1 MLVHSLVSHYLKR
14 TLRSP
19 FGTWILGG
27 NVLMALCFW
36 APVLLYAFYMGFS
49 VVRFLEIDPSVDL
62 LARVNPVLAPAL
74 IIGGLVDGMLL
85 RRRAH
90 VPLFPYLAT
99 PTARQKL
106 ALFYQIV
113 MLCGK
118 FNLFALTFITG
129 FWVKNLYL
137 RDVAFAWNWL
147 LVLCLAYACMHF
159 AANILRFWRGR
170 GYLPLLG
177 IWLCVA
183 ALAALEWGYETRML
197 SVASATLFH
206 AAETG
211 AAWPSM
217 LLAIL
222 GGGLFYG
229 AVRSVRQSLYMDY
242 SAASGFMGKKRVFR
256 TKRNARNLT
265 AELRSCE
272 WKLIL
277 RNRQPRVIAMASMG
291 MMFFVIFM
299 ITALGNEMDFINI
312 PFIELNLLYLILYS
326 LMYFASALDFRHSF
340 YDGMN
345 VWPISENTLLRIL
358 LSISHRGILTIV
370 IIFIFSIISINMLF
384 YKIIYFEWIFVH
396 GILLF
401 SMGIIN
407 YTALFLNILFPV
419 PRPPNANVMEP
430 NISLIFV
437 VNTQAILMNCFFILI
452 LALPGILALLQS
464 VSRVWLGL
472 SLGAL
477 GLVGLCFQPWLTKRL
492 ARRLRARRYV
502 VLGRFRV

>member
-19 FGTWILGG
+19 FGTWIFGG

-62 LARVNPVLAPAL
+62 LTRVNPVLAPAL
-74 IIGGLVDGMLL
+74 IIGGLVDGMLF

-99 PTARQKL
+99 PTPRRTL
-106 ALFYQIV
+106 AFFYQIV

-118 FNLFALTFITG
+118 FNLFALTFIAG
-129 FWVKNLYL
+129 FWIKNLYL

-159 AANILRFWRGR
+159 AANILRFLRGR

-183 ALAALEWGYETRML
+183 ALAALEWGYETHML
-197 SVASATLFH
+197 STASATLFR
-206 AAETG
+206 AATAG
-211 AAWPSM
+211 AIWPSM

-242 SAASGFMGKKRVFR
+242 STASGFMGRKRVFK

-277 RNRQPRVIAMASMG
+277 RNRQPRVIAMASVG
-291 MMFFVIFM
+291 MLFFMIFM
-299 ITALGNEMDFINI
+299 IAMLGEDVNLTYI
-312 PFIELNLLYLILYS
+312 IELNMIIIILYS
-326 LMYFASALDFRHSF
+326 LTYFASALDFRHSF

-345 VWPISENTLLRIL
+345 AWPISENTLLRTI

-370 IIFIFSIISINMLF
+370 IIYIFSIILINMLF
-384 YKIIYFEWIFVH
+384 YKTIYFEWILMQGV
-396 GILLF
+396 LLF
-401 SMGIIN
+401 SMGIVN
-407 YTALFLNILFPV
+407 YIVLLLNVLFPV
-419 PRPPNANVMEP
+419 PRPLNASVMEP
-430 NISLIFV
+430 NISLLFV
-437 VNTQAILMNCFFILI
+437 VNAQAILMNCFFVLI
-452 LALPGILALLQS
+452 LALPGILSLLQS

-477 GLVGLCFQPWLTKRL
+477 GLAGLCFQPWLTKRL

-502 VLGRFRV
+502 IMGRLRV